1 MKPLVL
7 VVDDNKDILF
17 NLKLLLESNNYLVET
32 AETGEDAL
40 KVLSDLK
47 NPPDIIISDI
57 MMPKMDGYHFFET
70 ISENLKWNRIPFIFI
85 SALSTPEDIRLG
97 KMLGVDD
104 YLTKPFKEEDLLAKL
119 IAAEEKEDSGK
130 KSED

>member
-40 KVLSDLK
+40 TILSDLET
-47 NPPDIIISDI
+47 PPDIIISDAKNGWI
-57 MMPKMDGYHFFET
+57 H
-70 ISENLKWNRIPFIFI
+70 IF
-85 SALSTPEDIRLG
+85 
-97 KMLGVDD
+97 
-104 YLTKPFKEEDLLAKL
+104 
-119 IAAEEKEDSGK
+119 
-130 KSED
+130 